1 MKERSVGKI
10 LETWRWME
18 NQQVCVWIDNCYIKQ
33 LERIQRSRI
42 SREIAQPS
50 ASLRFRAGCRISEDT
65 QTEMCSSAA
74 SAVWLQ
80 HLLE

>member
-1 MKERSVGKI
+1 MKERSARKM

-18 NQQVCVWIDNCYIKQ
+18 NRQVCVWIDNCYIKQ
-33 LERIQRSRI
+33 YGTHPTIQDQSQNCT
-42 SREIAQPS
+42 AF

-74 SAVWLQ
+74 SAAWRQRL
-80 HLLE
+80 